1 MFYLS
6 YLREIIMF
14 NKSMPHNFYTQFM
27 VGNDCHVPLSLL
39 KGDDEH
45 GPRTFV
51 AMYLW
56 IKY

>member
-1 MFYLS
+1 
-6 YLREIIMF
+6 MF